1 MSVNRDRLPGEER
14 PYLSVVIPAYNE
26 EPRIEATLRTVVE
39 YLGAQPYTWDVA
51 VVNDGSTDA
60 TASVVNALAGSCP
73 QVRLIALP
81 HGGKGWAVAQGML
94 QVKGEY
100 RFLCDADLS
109 MPISQLA
116 RFLPPQ
122 ATGFDIAIGSR
133 EVTGAR
139 RIGEPR
145 RRHAMGRIYSLLVR
159 LLAVPGVSDTQC
171 GFKCFRG
178 EIAQEIFSLLR
189 LPGFAFDV
197 ETLFLARKRKL
208 RVTEVPIDWHYRTES
223 KVRPVVDSLAM
234 SVDILKIRWYHLR
247 GRYGRRFVPTEGDSP

>member
-60 TASVVNALAGSCP
+60 TASLVNALAGSCP

-178 EIAQEIFSLLR
+178 RDSSGDFLSAEAPGICLRRRDPVSGPEAEPQGHRGPHRLALPDREQGEAGGR
-189 LPGFAFDV
+189 LPSHERGYP
-197 ETLFLARKRKL
+197 ENTL
-208 RVTEVPIDWHYRTES
+208 VPSQRQVRTS
-223 KVRPVVDSLAM
+223 VRTD
-234 SVDILKIRWYHLR
+234 R
-247 GRYGRRFVPTEGDSP
+247 G